1 MGEAKRNRERRASEP
16 CICGSS
22 KAAGTCCFDG
32 RSYTKQPA
40 EISLSNP
47 TGDLSVDGCYLGHTG
62 GCGGPISKEHLI
74 SESVL
79 NVLNQGELLTL
90 TGAAWQLPGESR
102 KIGLS
107 ALTAKCLCKH
117 HNNTCLSPLDAAAG
131 QFFAAIKSAS
141 SNESAPP
148 LSMLVSG
155 HDIERWMLKT
165 LFALAHGKI
174 LAREGRLLPKR
185 FYGSIDEVQL
195 LTSPTAWPVNS
206 GLYSTQFVGQLITQ
220 KNQLDIAPITMPG
233 SDELIGLRF
242 SILGLSF
249 DFLADLPQNI
259 ESGGTLVLHRPGRLI
274 FRHGSIVN
282 EVLISWIDGR
292 EHPTVNFD
300 SVPTE

>member
-16 CICGSS
+16 CLCGSTR
-22 KAAGTCCFDG
+22 AAGTCCFDG
-32 RSYTKQPA
+32 RSYKKQPA

-47 TGDLSVDGCYLGHTG
+47 IDDLSVDGCYLGHTR

-90 TGAAWQLPGESR
+90 TGAAWQLPGESK

-107 ALTAKCLCKH
+107 ALAAKCLCTR
-117 HNNTCLSPLDAAAG
+117 HNSTCLSPLDAAAG
-131 QFFAAIKSAS
+131 RFFTAIKSAS
-141 SNESAPP
+141 SNELAPP
-148 LSMLVSG
+148 RLMLVSG

-174 LAREGRLLPKR
+174 LAREGRLLPKE
-185 FYGSIDEVQL
+185 FYGSIDEVRL
-195 LTSPTAWPVNS
+195 LTNPTAWPARS
-206 GLYSTQFVGQLITQ
+206 GLYSMQLVGELITQ
-220 KNQLDIAPITMPG
+220 KNQLDVAPITMPG
-233 SDELIGLRF
+233 IDELIGLRF

-249 DFLADLPQNI
+249 DFLADWPRNI
-259 ESGGTLVLHRPGRLI
+259 DSGSKPALHRPGRLT

-282 EVLISWIDGR
+282 EVLVSWIDDL
-292 EHPTVNFD
+292 EHPTVNFN
-300 SVPTE
+300 SVPTQ